1 MKQAKSGFTLVEL
14 AMLIV
19 IVGILSAIVFPRF
32 AGLNGEA
39 RSILLSGVES
49 ALKSAAAMSYAA
61 YLKEGKQAEHV
72 MLQKAQ
78 VRLEFGYPAASDAG
92 ILAAAKLPAADF
104 NISSETVL
112 LTEQSDADA
121 APAEAGPVSVQVVT
135 IRALNAVDPSACHVT
150 YQAAME
156 PNSRPLISRSTN
168 GC

>member
-19 IVGILSAIVFPRF
+19 IVGILSAIVFPKF
-32 AGLNGEA
+32 AGVNGES

-61 YLKEGKQAEHV
+61 YLKDGTQAEQV
-72 MLQKAQ
+72 MVQKAQ
-78 VRLEFGYPAASDAG
+78 VRLEFGYPAANDAG

-104 NISSETVL
+104 NISSETIP
-112 LTEQSDADA
+112 LTMNADVA
-121 APAEAGPVSVQVVT
+121 LVEDGPNSVQVVT
-135 IRALNAVDPSACHVT
+135 IRALNAVDPSACQVT